1 MEICRYISDKPT
13 AALSR
18 YKPRPGDCDGGD
30 IGGVLGV
37 TTVVACAEKCDDVAE
52 CVGFVYVTSQQ
63 TKCFLKMA
71 LCVDT
76 YKKEGATMYDGVSQ
90 NSDPQTHDVDTA
102 TDVMSRYRSRPGDC
116 PGSDIS
122 GSEVTSINTC
132 AERCDRTPTC
142 VAFSYVTIQADYCW
156 LKMTSCNVTSPM
168 LGVTMYDVIVRGGHE
183 YNHT

>member
-18 YKPRPGDCDGGD
+18 YKPRSGDCDGGD

-76 YKKEGATMYDGVSQ
+76 YTKEGATMYDGVSQ
-90 NSDPQTHDVDTA
+90 SRHEFLKCIYIHHVTCSHVTNSK
-102 TDVMSRYRSRPGDC
+102 
-116 PGSDIS
+116 
-122 GSEVTSINTC
+122 SEH
-132 AERCDRTPTC
+132 
-142 VAFSYVTIQADYCW
+142 
-156 LKMTSCNVTSPM
+156 KSP
-168 LGVTMYDVIVRGGHE
+168 
-183 YNHT
+183 